1 MTAAPATVIG
11 AVVPMSGIGMIAIGT
26 PARARPMLASV
37 MAPSW
42 ASGATVQLIVEKT
55 GRSATGAPPTAANM
69 SSSGATYSGPRTSSC
84 TCLLHERNA
93 IASISRLAVS
103 GSRSRAE
110 IVGHT

>member
-1 MTAAPATVIG
+1 MTPATVIG
-11 AVVPMSGIGMIAIGT
+11 AVVPISGIGMIAMGT
-26 PARARPMLASV
+26 PARAKAMLASV

-55 GRSATGAPPTAANM
+55 GRSATGAPPTAANHLEQRRHVL
-69 SSSGATYSGPRTSSC
+69 GPARTSSC
-84 TCLLHERNA
+84 TCLAQERKE

-110 IVGHT
+110 IVAHT